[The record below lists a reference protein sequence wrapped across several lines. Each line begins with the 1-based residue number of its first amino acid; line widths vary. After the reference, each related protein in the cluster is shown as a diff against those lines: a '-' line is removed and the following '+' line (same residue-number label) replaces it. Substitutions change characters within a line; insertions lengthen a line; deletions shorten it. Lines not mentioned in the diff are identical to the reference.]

1 MGDNDES
8 QKLSL
13 PFGDV
18 IKRLAVAIHSQLQNI
33 LHNMRIQ
40 SPELRTQSL
49 LAFIS
54 KSKRKLAQLLA
65 ITRWL
70 DMPGVAQFFTNM
82 SQLQLKIS
90 SRENRLN
97 ENQDALYFTH
107 SQLFSRRIRTL
118 DVVSAKD
125 ILARGTYPHLPASIF
140 SSEMPMEDVLESGDA
155 AETALRKSLNIYL
168 RSKLALGD
176 AVPSDIDF
184 SSIENGVL
192 KLCVNNMYE
201 LLLTLDHLDTSSPWN
216 VLRLK
221 LCVVSHP
228 QESFHSIQN
237 LSGIENDILLV
248 LRRIAEIKPLSITDI
263 KQSSED
269 HAASASSESG
279 PIENDATV
287 EINRDD
293 TMGTDACHSAIS
305 QTQIHALLP
314 RFHTI
319 CQHTAYAT
327 ALRYLYVQA
336 LETSRTIWSGLCQ
349 ADFQEKRFYSQFVF
363 RFWRSRNTGY
373 YQYELRVIQLRSPKQ
388 TYVPLDIEIV
398 TVDSDGEE
406 IGGDVGLTDDIRE
419 TNKEKTANL
428 NQNQSLDSDITE
440 DIVRKPLNLIL
451 ELWTCSAPDDSEGSL
466 RITRRRVIGKNIPC
480 SRTSEI
486 PVKNVPNNNQKDL
499 GPMGLFDITE
509 FITNGVTFCSMFHK
523 VLELCATNRLWV
535 LHNRVMRSPGVTDA
549 LSSGQVKLLILF
561 YIFSS
566 HFISWTVIAN
576 LVIFISVMPSFFSLI
591 VVNNV
596 LSSMCRSLSIIVN
609 LFYLLLNHFPS

>member
-1 MGDNDES
+1 MADSDES

-54 KSKRKLAQLLA
+54 RSKRKLAQLLA

-140 SSEMPMEDVLESGDA
+140 SSEMPMEDVLESNDA
-155 AETALRKSLNIYL
+155 AETALRKSLDIYL

-184 SSIENGVL
+184 SSIDKGVL
-192 KLCVNNMYE
+192 KLRVTNMYE

-228 QESFHSIQN
+228 QESFHSVQN
-237 LSGIENDILLV
+237 LSGVENDILLV
-248 LRRIAEIKPLSITDI
+248 LRRIAEGPAQLSAAAVTDF
-263 KQSSED
+263 SSSSSTS
-269 HAASASSESG
+269 ASSSSATASSSESG
-279 PIENDATV
+279 LIENNDSLGFNANDT
-287 EINRDD
+287 IGSDGYNSTIANTRNR
-293 TMGTDACHSAIS
+293 
-305 QTQIHALLP
+305 ALLP

-373 YQYELRVIQLRSPKQ
+373 YQYELRVIQLRSPTQ
-388 TYVPLDIEIV
+388 TYVPLDEEIV
-398 TVDSDGEE
+398 CVDSDGEE
-406 IGGDVGLTDDIRE
+406 VGGDVGLTADIRE
-419 TNKEKTANL
+419 TNKEKTAFS
-428 NQNQSLDSDITE
+428 NQNQSSDSSSSADNSF
-440 DIVRKPLNLIL
+440 KPANLIL
-451 ELWTCSAPDDSEGSL
+451 ELWTCSAPDDSAGSL
-466 RITRRRVIGKNIPC
+466 RITRRRVLGKNIPPN
-480 SRTSEI
+480 TSELS
-486 PVKNVPNNNQKDL
+486 VRNNSKKQNQKDL
-499 GPMGLFDITE
+499 GSVGLFDVTE

-535 LHNRVMRSPGVTDA
+535 LHSRVMKSPGVSHA
-549 LSSGQVKLLILF
+549 LSSGQV
-561 YIFSS
+561 SD
-566 HFISWTVIAN
+566 
-576 LVIFISVMPSFFSLI
+576 VIFCTHFFSLF
-591 VVNNV
+591 
-596 LSSMCRSLSIIVN
+596 LFSHSLPTSF
-609 LFYLLLNHFPS
+609 LFHSFY

>member
-54 KSKRKLAQLLA
+54 RSKRKLAQLLA

-140 SSEMPMEDVLESGDA
+140 SSEMPTEDVLESGDA

-192 KLCVNNMYE
+192 KLRVNNMYE

-248 LRRIAEIKPLSITDI
+248 LRRIAEVKPMLVADI
-263 KQSSED
+263 KQLSED
-269 HAASASSESG
+269 HAVSASSEPG
-279 PIENDATV
+279 PIEIDATLG
-287 EINRDD
+287 INRDN
-293 TMGTDACHSAIS
+293 TMGTDACHSAITP
-305 QTQIHALLP
+305 TQMHALLP

-398 TVDSDGEE
+398 TVNSDGEE
-406 IGGDVGLTDDIRE
+406 IGGDVGLTDDVRD
-419 TNKEKTANL
+419 TNKEKTVNSS
-428 NQNQSLDSDITE
+428 QNQSLDSDINV
-440 DIVRKPLNLIL
+440 DIVQRPLNLIL

-480 SRTSEI
+480 SKTSETSEE

-499 GPMGLFDITE
+499 GFVGLFDITE

-523 VLELCATNRLWV
+523 VLEQCATNRLWV
-535 LHNRVMRSPGVTDA
+535 LHNRVMRSPGILNA
-549 LSSGQVKLLILF
+549 LASGQVELLVHLNIYLF
-561 YIFSS
+561 F
-566 HFISWTVIAN
+566 
-576 LVIFISVMPSFFSLI
+576 
-591 VVNNV
+591 
-596 LSSMCRSLSIIVN
+596 
-609 LFYLLLNHFPS
+609 

>member
-1 MGDNDES
+1 MADGDES

-54 KSKRKLAQLLA
+54 RSKRKLAQLLA

-140 SSEMPMEDVLESGDA
+140 SSEMPMEDVLESNDA
-155 AETALRKSLNIYL
+155 AETALRKSLDIYL

-184 SSIENGVL
+184 SSIDKGVL
-192 KLCVNNMYE
+192 KLRVTNMYE

-228 QESFHSIQN
+228 QESFHSVQN
-237 LSGIENDILLV
+237 LSGVENDILLV
-248 LRRIAEIKPLSITDI
+248 LRRIAEGPVLLNNPAATA
-263 KQSSED
+263 SSSSSSSSS
-269 HAASASSESG
+269 ATASSSSESG
-279 PIENDATV
+279 LIENNETIG
-287 EINRDD
+287 INPNDSI
-293 TMGTDACHSAIS
+293 GTEGYNSTIINTHNR
-305 QTQIHALLP
+305 ALLP

-373 YQYELRVIQLRSPKQ
+373 YQYELRVIQLRSPTQ
-388 TYVPLDIEIV
+388 TYVPLDEEIV
-398 TVDSDGEE
+398 YVDSDGEE
-406 IGGDVGLTDDIRE
+406 VGGDVGLTADIRE
-419 TNKEKTANL
+419 TNKEKTANSNL
-428 NQNQSLDSDITE
+428 NQSSDTSSSAE
-440 DIVRKPLNLIL
+440 NSFKPANLIL

-466 RITRRRVIGKNIPC
+466 RITRRRVLGKIIPPN
-480 SRTSEI
+480 TSEL
-486 PVKNVPNNNQKDL
+486 PLRNNLKNQNQKDL
-499 GPMGLFDITE
+499 GPVGLFDVTE

-535 LHNRVMRSPGVTDA
+535 LHSRIMKSPGVSHA
-549 LSSGQVKLLILF
+549 LSSGQV
-561 YIFSS
+561 SS
-566 HFISWTVIAN
+566 
-576 LVIFISVMPSFFSLI
+576 VIFQAFSFSFFSYFLTFCF
-591 VVNNV
+591 VCFLHFYRFF
-596 LSSMCRSLSIIVN
+596 LSFRL
-609 LFYLLLNHFPS
+609 

>member
-54 KSKRKLAQLLA
+54 RSKRKLAQLLA

-184 SSIENGVL
+184 SSIEDGVL
-192 KLCVNNMYE
+192 KLRVNNMYE

-248 LRRIAEIKPLSITDI
+248 LRRIAEVKLLSIRHT
-263 KQSSED
+263 KESFED
-269 HAASASSESG
+269 HAASASSEPG

-293 TMGTDACHSAIS
+293 TMGTDACHSAITP
-305 QTQIHALLP
+305 TQFSALLP

-349 ADFQEKRFYSQFVF
+349 ADFQEKRLYSQFVF

-428 NQNQSLDSDITE
+428 SQNQSLGSDITE

-480 SRTSEI
+480 SKTSETSETS
-486 PVKNVPNNNQKDL
+486 VKNVPSNQKEL
-499 GPMGLFDITE
+499 GPVGLFDITE

-535 LHNRVMRSPGVTDA
+535 LHNRVMRSPGVADA
-549 LSSGQVKLLILF
+549 LSSGQVKIMF
-561 YIFSS
+561 Y
-566 HFISWTVIAN
+566 
-576 LVIFISVMPSFFSLI
+576 LFFSYLI
-591 VVNNV
+591 T
-596 LSSMCRSLSIIVN
+596 
-609 LFYLLLNHFPS
+609 